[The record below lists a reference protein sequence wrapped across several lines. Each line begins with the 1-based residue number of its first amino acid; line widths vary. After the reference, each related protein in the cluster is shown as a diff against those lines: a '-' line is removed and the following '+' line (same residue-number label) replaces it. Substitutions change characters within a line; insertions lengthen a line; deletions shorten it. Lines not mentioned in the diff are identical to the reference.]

1 MEQLIRILIEVL
13 VSKGIEITAIPA
25 FIRDVGTSIATNPA
39 ISLLELNR
47 HLQLLGWGD
56 FKLDDDAF
64 YLIIVT
70 FEPNFKVG
78 LTQCFDSTFNPKGLH
93 KLVYEK
99 EHVPTLQ
106 IDNNEPLQE

>member
-1 MEQLIRILIEVL
+1 MEQQIRILIEVL

-39 ISLLELNR
+39 ISLLELNS

-56 FKLDDDAF
+56 FKLDDDTF

-70 FEPNFKVG
+70 FEPDFEVG
-78 LTQCFDSTFNPKGLH
+78 LTQCFDSPFNPKGFH
-93 KLVYEK
+93 KLVDEK